1 MGNEAIKQPSVVRE
15 LFLEAL
21 ELPTEAEQ
29 TALLDRVADRALRK
43 KVEALL
49 GSYRSR
55 GLFEEPAI
63 GRTGDHAP
71 ATVSPPETA
80 GTRIGRYTLLEQIGE
95 GGFGIVYLAE
105 QEEPVRRQVA
115 LKIIKLGMDTRQVIA
130 RFEAERQALAV
141 MDHPNIAKVL
151 DGGVIREKAEG
162 RSQKEVGE
170 TTRQSA
176 DSLLPSSFSLHT
188 SGHGRPYFVMELVR
202 GLPITRFCEEHRL
215 TVRERLELF
224 LPVCH
229 AIQHAHQK
237 GIIHRDIKP
246 SNVLVTEI
254 EGVPHPRVIDFGVAK
269 AIDTRQT
276 EKAHFTRFAQL
287 IGTPPYMSPEQ
298 ADPGPAG
305 ARDVDTRTDVYSLG
319 ILLYELLTGTTPFSE
334 EHLRAAGYAEVQRI
348 ITHEEPAQPSTLITR
363 LNGKL
368 RALASNRRCEPAALV
383 RSIKGDLDWIVLKA
397 IDKDRN
403 RRYATPNELAADIQ
417 RHLNNEPIQARPT
430 SSAEKLWRWCR
441 RNPAVTSLSAG
452 LVLALVAGLVGTLWH
467 LNRANH
473 NTAENRRQIARLHV
487 LNGVNL
493 MQDGD
498 QFKSLLWF
506 AEALSLP
513 TDPPGPTAVD
523 QLRIGSI
530 VAMGP
535 QLTAVITHDGQPVAD
550 AAFHPR
556 QDQLATVGRDRRLRL
571 WTVPGGEPILVTEPL
586 DEPPSHVLF
595 APNGQRILV
604 VSSEFN
610 HAWFFSTSEGQN
622 LTGPIPHLM
631 GGANNR
637 PLPPRFDPSGELLL
651 TQTAPRTLQLWNV
664 QDASPLGSPL
674 EPGSAVAWMNFTTD
688 GQHILLRLQDGR
700 LLATDWRTGQQSEI
714 HSSASPVASFP
725 SVPSVRS
732 LAPSMTWPH
741 DLPGAIFDHTHQRL
755 LTFGRDRFARL
766 VDATTGTSLLPPI
779 EHLSLVQSAV
789 FSPDRT
795 RFATATAG
803 GRVQV
808 SNADTGEPLTPLL
821 DHNPATTPVEFS
833 ASGRFLFTMHP
844 AHAIYVWDLSETNE
858 PPVLL
863 RPGTPGTFTESG
875 QEGSVFVTRDL
886 NRPIRVRAL
895 AGAAEVSLHPSSLK
909 LIPVQAWFDQTGQ
922 FVILEGENQRAQ
934 VWHAA
939 TGLPVT
945 PIFHSRYAAIEADYR
960 TVKLSAISESPITNP
975 QSSILNPPD
984 LRPMAE
990 LLSGSRL
997 DGTGGWQPLELG
1009 EIVQRWDGLAG
1020 EHASFANRLNQ

>member
-1 MGNEAIKQPSVVRE
+1 
-15 LFLEAL
+15 
-21 ELPTEAEQ
+21 
-29 TALLDRVADRALRK
+29 
-43 KVEALL
+43 
-49 GSYRSR
+49 
-55 GLFEEPAI
+55 
-63 GRTGDHAP
+63 
-71 ATVSPPETA
+71 
-80 GTRIGRYTLLEQIGE
+80 
-95 GGFGIVYLAE
+95 
-105 QEEPVRRQVA
+105 
-115 LKIIKLGMDTRQVIA
+115 
-130 RFEAERQALAV
+130 
-141 MDHPNIAKVL
+141 
-151 DGGVIREKAEG
+151 
-162 RSQKEVGE
+162 
-170 TTRQSA
+170 
-176 DSLLPSSFSLHT
+176 
-188 SGHGRPYFVMELVR
+188 
-202 GLPITRFCEEHRL
+202 
-215 TVRERLELF
+215 
-224 LPVCH
+224 
-229 AIQHAHQK
+229 
-237 GIIHRDIKP
+237 
-246 SNVLVTEI
+246 
-254 EGVPHPRVIDFGVAK
+254 
-269 AIDTRQT
+269 
-276 EKAHFTRFAQL
+276 
-287 IGTPPYMSPEQ
+287 MSPEQ
-298 ADPGPAG
+298 ADAGPAG

-334 EHLRAAGYAEVQRI
+334 ERLRAAGYAEVQRI

-368 RALASNRRCEPAALV
+368 RALAANRRCEPSALL

-403 RRYATPNELAADIQ
+403 RRYATPHELAEDVR

-430 SSAEKLWRWCR
+430 GPAGRLWRWCR
-441 RNPAVTSLSAG
+441 RHAAVSALSVG
-452 LVLALVAGLVGTLWH
+452 LVLALVAGFAGTLWQ
-467 LNRANH
+467 LNQARRNA
-473 NTAENRRQIARLHV
+473 AENRRQIARLHV

-493 MQDGD
+493 MQEGD

-513 TDPPGPTAVD
+513 TDPPEPTAVD
-523 QLRIGSI
+523 QLRIASI

-571 WTVPGGEPILVTEPL
+571 WTVPAGEPILVTEPL

-595 APNGQRILV
+595 APDGQRILV

-610 HAWFFSTSEGQN
+610 HAWLLSASDGQN

-637 PLPPRFDPSGELLL
+637 PLPPRFDPSGEWLL
-651 TQTAPRTLQLWNV
+651 TQTATHTLRVWSAH
-664 QDASPLGSPL
+664 DASPLGTPL

-688 GQHILLRLQDGR
+688 GQHILVRLQDGR
-700 LLATDWRTGQQSEI
+700 LLAVNWHIGQQIELL
-714 HSSASPVASFP
+714 SSTSSVASLP
-725 SVPSVRS
+725 SVPSVPS
-732 LAPSMTWPH
+732 LAPSIAWPH
-741 DLPGAIFDHTHQRL
+741 DLPGATFDHTHQRL

-766 VDATTGTSLLPPI
+766 VDATTGTPLLPPL

-795 RFATATAG
+795 RFATVTAG

-821 DHNPATTPVEFS
+821 DHNPATRPVEFS

-863 RPGTPGTFTESG
+863 RPGTPGTFTDSG
-875 QEGSVFVTRDL
+875 QDGSVFVTRDL

-934 VWHAA
+934 IWHAT

-945 PIFHSRYAAIEADYR
+945 PMFQSRYAAIEADYR
-960 TVKLSAISESPITNP
+960 TVKSPAISQSQIPNPKSP
-975 QSSILNPPD
+975 ILNPPD
-984 LRPMAE
+984 LRPLAE

-1009 EIVQRWDGLAG
+1009 EIVARWDGLAG